1 MHSVICITR
10 ITRIA
15 LTATTL
21 ASLALLTGCNS
32 GPTRREVTRV
42 DPGAVVDV
50 DYRFNDTDA
59 RQVWQG
65 MVDQSTFR
73 GWIDRWMAEHNG
85 QRPIIIVGPVKNN
98 TQDYINTKLFTR
110 NFEREM
116 LNSGRVRIVGA
127 KDDRGDLRDERLQ
140 GQEWN
145 SAATRKVLKNELGAD
160 LMLIGD
166 INDVQDRSLNG
177 RTTVKYFQVNLDLTD
192 LETSEKAWIGSVE
205 IKKVSNDR

>member
-1 MHSVICITR
+1 MHSFTSITR
-10 ITRIA
+10 TT

-21 ASLALLTGCNS
+21 ASLTLLTACNS

-65 MVDQSTFR
+65 MVDQSAFR